1 MEAEKGGLG
10 GAPKSLLNIL
20 ASGPK
25 PVGLSDLRETAANYN
40 NGKRTALDRWT
51 YGP

>member
-10 GAPKSLLNIL
+10 GAPKYLLNIL

-25 PVGLSDLRETAANYN
+25 PVGLSDLRETPENYN
-40 NGKRTALDRWT
+40 NGKRAALDRWN
-51 YGP
+51 YCP

>member
-1 MEAEKGGLG
+1 MEAEQGGLG

-25 PVGLSDLRETAANYN
+25 PVGLSDLRETAAHYN
-40 NGKRTALDRWT
+40 NGQRAALDRWT
-51 YGP
+51 SGP